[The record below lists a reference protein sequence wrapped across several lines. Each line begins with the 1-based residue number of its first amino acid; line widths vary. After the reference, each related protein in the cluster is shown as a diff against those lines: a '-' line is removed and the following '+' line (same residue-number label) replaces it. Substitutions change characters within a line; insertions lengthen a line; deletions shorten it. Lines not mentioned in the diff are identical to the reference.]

1 MKRTMK
7 TVSEPLLELSDKKR
21 SQKMPS
27 TDINGEPIL
36 ILTKQEAEH
45 LEGMMG
51 CDSPFTIEEE
61 KTYTKVKQFLEE
73 TCS

>member
-1 MKRTMK
+1 
-7 TVSEPLLELSDKKR
+7 
-21 SQKMPS
+21 MPS